1 MAYSHDHGGHRKRM
15 RQKYLE
21 NGIDIFTE
29 HEALE
34 LYLYYAIPQKD
45 TNALAHRLLKHFG
58 SFSAVFDSSPSLLKE
73 FGLTEYQIT
82 LLKLMPDLARIYLV
96 DHNKTKPIEINNL
109 CKYFADKFVGRT
121 NEVMYLLLL
130 DSKNKELFSGVISK
144 GSINSTD
151 VPIKKIVE
159 LSLSYNAKAV
169 AIAHNHPGGVAL
181 PSQQDIVT
189 TNRINESLKL
199 INVRLIDH
207 VIVAE
212 DDAISLAQSIYR
224 HQVFISKDDD

>member
-1 MAYSHDHGGHRKRM
+1 
-15 RQKYLE
+15 
-21 NGIDIFTE
+21 
-29 HEALE
+29 
-34 LYLYYAIPQKD
+34 
-45 TNALAHRLLKHFG
+45 
-58 SFSAVFDSSPSLLKE
+58 
-73 FGLTEYQIT
+73 
-82 LLKLMPDLARIYLV
+82 
-96 DHNKTKPIEINNL
+96 
-109 CKYFADKFVGRT
+109 
-121 NEVMYLLLL
+121 MYLLLL

-189 TNRINESLKL
+189 TNRVNESLKL